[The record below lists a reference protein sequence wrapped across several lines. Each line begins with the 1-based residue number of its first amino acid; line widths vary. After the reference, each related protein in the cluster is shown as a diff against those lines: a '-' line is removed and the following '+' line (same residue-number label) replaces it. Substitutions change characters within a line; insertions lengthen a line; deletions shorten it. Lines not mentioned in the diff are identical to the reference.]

1 MTGCLEEGGEGH
13 MTGRTAAHGDAWPG
27 YRRTAR
33 HDGLV
38 PALALLCETVCDG
51 VPPRG
56 PGGHVVAPAGT
67 AGTAGAA
74 GAASGGAVTT
84 LRVEG
89 GTVVAW
95 RSRAE
100 PRDEPESP
108 CAAWVLGLTC
118 LRLGLSER
126 LLDAVLA
133 HLGGRTVGGAKLLHQ
148 QLVKGGVAEAVMEQL
163 EIETMLSGAT
173 PGDLDDGVLAGL
185 NAQITET
192 DRMLLRLLGAM
203 SFLTDGPGQAA
214 RVSELIADVYFGPA
228 HAGEHGGAA

>member
-1 MTGCLEEGGEGH
+1 
-13 MTGRTAAHGDAWPG
+13 MTGRTAAADEWIR

-51 VPPRG
+51 APPPG
-56 PGGHVVAPAGT
+56 PGGHVVAPAGV
-67 AGTAGAA
+67 AGADT
-74 GAASGGAVTT
+74 GDFMTT
-84 LRVEG
+84 NTVEDG
-89 GTVVAW
+89 IIVAL

-100 PRDEPESP
+100 PPSVSETPR
-108 CAAWVLGLTC
+108 AAWALGVTC

-133 HLGGRTVGGAKLLHQ
+133 HLGDRTVGDAKLLHQ
-148 QLVKGGVAEAVMEQL
+148 QMVKGGVAEAVIEQL
-163 EIETMLSGAT
+163 EIATMLAGAT

-192 DRMLLRLLGAM
+192 DRMLLRLLGAV
-203 SFLTDGPGQAA
+203 SFLADGPGQVA
-214 RVSELIADVYFGPA
+214 RVSELLADVYFGPA
-228 HAGEHGGAA
+228 RAGEHEGAA

>member
-1 MTGCLEEGGEGH
+1 
-13 MTGRTAAHGDAWPG
+13 MTGRTAATDAWTR

-38 PALALLCETVCDG
+38 SALTLLCETVCDG

-56 PGGHVVAPAGT
+56 PGGHVVAPAGV
-67 AGTAGAA
+67 AGADTGDVA
-74 GAASGGAVTT
+74 TT
-84 LRVEG
+84 LTVEG
-89 GTVVAW
+89 GTIVAL

-100 PRDEPESP
+100 PPGVVRTPRASW
-108 CAAWVLGLTC
+108 ALGVTC

-133 HLGGRTVGGAKLLHQ
+133 HLGGRTVGDAKLLHQ
-148 QLVKGGVAEAVMEQL
+148 QMVKGGVAEAVIEQL
-163 EIETMLSGAT
+163 EIATMLEGAT

-192 DRMLLRLLGAM
+192 DRMLLRLLGAV
-203 SFLTDGPGQAA
+203 SFLADGPGQVA

-228 HAGEHGGAA
+228 RAGEHGGAA

>member
-1 MTGCLEEGGEGH
+1 
-13 MTGRTAAHGDAWPG
+13 MTGRRTVATDEWIR

-56 PGGHVVAPAGT
+56 PGGHVVAPADV
-67 AGTAGAA
+67 AGADTGDVLA
-74 GAASGGAVTT
+74 TMT
-84 LRVEG
+84 VEG
-89 GTVVAW
+89 GTIVAS
-95 RSRAE
+95 RCRAE
-100 PRDEPESP
+100 PPSVSRTPW
-108 CAAWVLGLTC
+108 AAWALGVTC

-133 HLGGRTVGGAKLLHQ
+133 HLGGRTVGDAKLLHQ
-148 QLVKGGVAEAVMEQL
+148 QMVKGGVAEAVIEQL
-163 EIETMLSGAT
+163 EIETMLTGAT
-173 PGDLDDGVLAGL
+173 PGDLDDDVLAGL

-192 DRMLLRLLGAM
+192 DRMLLRLLGAVG
-203 SFLTDGPGQAA
+203 FVADGPGQVA

-228 HAGEHGGAA
+228 RAEHGGAA

>member
-1 MTGCLEEGGEGH
+1 
-13 MTGRTAAHGDAWPG
+13 MTGRTAADGNAWPG

-38 PALALLCETVCDG
+38 PALTLLCETVCDG
-51 VPPRG
+51 APPRG
-56 PGGHVVAPAGT
+56 PGGHVVAPAGVT
-67 AGTAGAA
+67 GAEAGGAGS
-74 GAASGGAVTT
+74 GGTGSGGAVTT

-100 PRDEPESP
+100 PPGEPKSP
-108 CAAWVLGLTC
+108 SEAWVLGLTC

-133 HLGGRTVGGAKLLHQ
+133 HLGGRTAGGAKLLHQ